1 MSYEEAIARLSLEL
15 PPAPQPVGFYRPV
28 MISGSLAFLSGQI
41 SRLADGTILTGKA
54 GEGVSLE
61 AAREAARAAALNVLS
76 VIKHQIGFD
85 RFKRVVRL
93 VGYVQSGPGFY
104 EISQVMNAASE
115 LMLAVFGDAGVHAR
129 SAVGMSS
136 LPLNAV
142 VEIEATLEV
151 F

>member
-1 MSYEEAIARLSLEL
+1 MNYDEVITSLQLKL

-28 MISGSLAFLSGQI
+28 MIAGTLAFLSGQI
-41 SRLADGTILTGKA
+41 SRLADGVILTGKA
-54 GEGVSLE
+54 GEGLSLE
-61 AAREAARAAALNVLS
+61 SAQEGARAAALNVLS
-76 VIKHQIGFD
+76 VIKHQIGFE
-85 RFKRVVRL
+85 RFRRVVRL
-93 VGYVQSGPGFY
+93 TGFVQAAPDFY

-115 LMLAVFGDAGVHAR
+115 LMIAVFGDAGVHAR
-129 SAVGMSS
+129 SAVGMAS